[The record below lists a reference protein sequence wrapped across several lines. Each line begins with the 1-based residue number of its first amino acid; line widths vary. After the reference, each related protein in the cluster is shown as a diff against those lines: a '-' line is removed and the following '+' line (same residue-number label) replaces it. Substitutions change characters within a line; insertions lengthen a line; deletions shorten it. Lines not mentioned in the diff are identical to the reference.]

1 MLPLAGSTVKQ
12 PTMELLGADPLMTLL
27 AAILVVAVIIA
38 GNEIYFWRL
47 RRRHDLPVRPRSKA
61 GD

>member
-1 MLPLAGSTVKQ
+1 MKQ
-12 PTMELLGADPLMTLL
+12 PTMDLLGADPLLTLL
-27 AAILVVAVIIA
+27 AAVVVVAAIIA
-38 GNEIYFWRL
+38 GNEVYFWRL

>member
-1 MLPLAGSTVKQ
+1 
-12 PTMELLGADPLMTLL
+12 MELLGADPLMTLL
-27 AAILVVAVIIA
+27 AAILVVAVIIG

>member
-1 MLPLAGSTVKQ
+1 MHPLAGSTVKQ

>member
-1 MLPLAGSTVKQ
+1 MKQ
-12 PTMELLGADPLMTLL
+12 PTMDLLGADPLLTLL
-27 AAILVVAVIIA
+27 AAVVVVVAVIIA